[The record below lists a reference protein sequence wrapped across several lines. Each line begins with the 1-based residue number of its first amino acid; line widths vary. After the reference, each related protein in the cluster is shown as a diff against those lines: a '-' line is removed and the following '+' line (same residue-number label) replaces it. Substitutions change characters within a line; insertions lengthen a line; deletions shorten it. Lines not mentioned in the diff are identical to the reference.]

1 MNFEYKDFIGV
12 FSDVFPEGFC
22 EHLIT
27 EFNRNKDLGA
37 GSDRQ
42 KGEGVD
48 KHFKNDY
55 QINANGKN
63 INFEPFNDN
72 NTTNMFFKGLQ
83 HCFHAYAE
91 QYSPLKNTKINCN
104 NMKMQETSTGGGYH
118 VWHSEQGNGDQANRG
133 LVYMLYLNTLPTEA
147 NGETEFLYQQRRLNP
162 VENTMVL
169 WPAAFT
175 HAHRGNPVYGD
186 NTKYIVTGWFH
197 HE

>member
-1 MNFEYKDFIGV
+1 MNFEYRDFIGV

-55 QINANGKN
+55 QICSNGKN

-72 NTTNMFFKGLQ
+72 DTRNMFFKGLQ
-83 HCFHAYAE
+83 HCFDAYAE
-91 QYSPLKNTKINCN
+91 EFSPLKNTKINCN

-118 VWHSEQGNGDQANRG
+118 VWHSEQGNGALFKYAPYRS
-133 LVYMLYLNTLPTEA
+133 
-147 NGETEFLYQQRRLNP
+147 QRRDR
-162 VENTMVL
+162 VFIST
-169 WPAAFT
+169 AK
-175 HAHRGNPVYGD
+175 
-186 NTKYIVTGWFH
+186 TKSC
-197 HE
+197 